1 VHDNEFLVKMK
12 FAEILVAGKV
22 QGVWFRDFVKKNA
35 TILNL
40 NGWVKNNPDGTVM
53 AVIEGEKEIIN
64 KLIEQIKIGS
74 LLSQVDD
81 VKVSWHPFENK
92 FNSFKII
99 R

>member
-1 VHDNEFLVKMK
+1 
-12 FAEILVAGKV
+12 
-22 QGVWFRDFVKKNA
+22 
-35 TILNL
+35 
-40 NGWVKNNPDGTVM
+40 M
-53 AVIEGEKEIIN
+53 AVIEGEKEIIY

-81 VKVSWHPFENK
+81 VKVSWYPFENK

>member
-1 VHDNEFLVKMK
+1 MK
-12 FAEILVAGKV
+12 FAEILVTGKV

-35 TILNL
+35 NIQNL
-40 NGWVKNNPDGTVM
+40 NGWVKNNPDGTVV
-53 AVIEGEKEIIN
+53 AAIEGEKEIIN

-81 VKVSWHPFENK
+81 VKVSWQPFENK

>member
-1 VHDNEFLVKMK
+1 MK
-12 FAEILVAGKV
+12 FVEILVTGKV

-40 NGWVKNNPDGTVM
+40 NGWVKNNPDGTV
-53 AVIEGEKEIIN
+53 AVAIEGEELIIN
-64 KLIEQIKIGS
+64 QLIEQIKIGS
-74 LLSQVDD
+74 LLSKVDD
-81 VKVSWHPFENK
+81 IKVSWLSFENK

>member
-1 VHDNEFLVKMK
+1 MK
-12 FAEILVAGKV
+12 FVEILVTGRV

-40 NGWVKNNPDGTVM
+40 NGWVKNNPDGTV
-53 AVIEGEKEIIN
+53 AAAIEGEELIIN
-64 KLIEQIKIGS
+64 QLIEQIKIGS
-74 LLSQVDD
+74 PLSQVDD
-81 VKVSWHPFENK
+81 VKVSWLPFENK

>member
-1 VHDNEFLVKMK
+1 MK
-12 FAEILVAGKV
+12 FAEILVIGKV

-40 NGWVKNNPDGTVM
+40 NGWVKNNPDGTVS
-53 AVIEGEKEIIN
+53 AEIEGEELIIN
-64 KLIEQIKIGS
+64 GLIEQIKIGS
-74 LLSQVDD
+74 LLSKVDN
-81 VKVSWHPFENK
+81 VKVSWQPFENK